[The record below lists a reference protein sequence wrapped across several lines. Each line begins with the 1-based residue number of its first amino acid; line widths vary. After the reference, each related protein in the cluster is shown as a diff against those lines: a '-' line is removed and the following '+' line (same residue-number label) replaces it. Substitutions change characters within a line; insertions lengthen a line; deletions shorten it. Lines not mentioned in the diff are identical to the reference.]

1 MERASQ
7 QYEGQLRKV
16 GRIVGRIALLQ
27 KNPQDLA
34 QLLRAYAEALVPW
47 AQRTAWQMLLGID
60 AASYR
65 TWRSLSKEIATHLR
79 REAESAP
86 IKPRLMELL
95 ADQVEGIKSIPQR
108 AAERVEK
115 LTLQAVIEG
124 RRSKD
129 IEDEIAR
136 TGDVSTSHATML
148 ARTGVSASSTAL
160 IQARSEWAGS
170 THYIWRTSLDGTVRP
185 SHRKMEGM
193 IVSWQDPPTLDGWTG
208 PPGTAANCRCWPAPI
223 FGKIE

>member
-34 QLLRAYAEALVPW
+34 QLLRAYADALVPW

-65 TWRSLSKEIATHLR
+65 TWRSLSSEIATHLR

-115 LTLQAVIEG
+115 LALETVVQGKRFNELQEQ
-124 RRSKD
+124 
-129 IEDEIAR
+129 IAES
-136 TGDVSTSHATML
+136 GKVSESDATRL
-148 ARTGVSASSTAL
+148 ARTSVSGAATAL
-160 IQARSEWAGS
+160 MQARSEWAGS
-170 THYIWRTSLDGTVRP
+170 TAYVWETSRDSTVRA
-185 SHRKMEGM
+185 SHRAMQGKVVKWDE
-193 IVSWQDPPTLDGWTG
+193 PPTIDGY
-208 PPGTAANCRCWPAPI
+208 TAHAGQFANCRCWPRPI
-223 FGKIE
+223 FPLE